1 MLRCREHTG
10 CTDAIHKG
18 NINRK
23 KTIMQQKYLLLA
35 ALCLLAAAAC
45 HNKNEDHDHG
55 TASEAE
61 AHAHEGE
68 AAHGEIV
75 LSPERAREA
84 GVEVETIQPGKFSSA
99 IRTSGVLSPSGKGSA
114 TVTSLT
120 SGILSWNGATPVPGQ
135 RVSDGETIARVSAGG
150 MGAGDAVTRA
160 AIAFEAA
167 EKEYLR
173 AKGLLEDRIISQREF
188 TAIKADYLTAKNAYQ
203 GSSADGAGNGV
214 AVSSPIDGSITGVLK
229 TEGDYVAA
237 GEAIATVSSDSRL
250 RLTADLPEKYA
261 SLRNSISGVNFKLHY
276 GDTPVCLTGTEG
288 RPVSAGRSVSASSA
302 YIPVTFEFANRYGLM
317 NGSYVEA
324 WLLTDSRDGV
334 ISVPESALTEE
345 QGEFFVY
352 VRLDEECYRKVP
364 VTLGGRNGVDVEI
377 VSGLDGG
384 EDVVVMGAYQVRL
397 SAASVIPG
405 HTHNH

>member
-45 HNKNEDHDHG
+45 QNKNEDHDHG

-68 AAHGEIV
+68 TAHGEIV

-188 TAIKADYLTAKNAYQ
+188 TAIEADYLTARNAYQ
-203 GSSADGAGNGV
+203 GSSADGDGDGV
-214 AVSSPIDGSITGVLK
+214 AVSSPIGGNITGVLK
-229 TEGDYVAA
+229 AEGDYVAA

-250 RLTADLPEKYA
+250 RLTADLPEKYT

-276 GDTPVCLTGTEG
+276 GDTPVRLTGTEG
-288 RPVSAGRSVSASSA
+288 RPVSVGRSVSAS
-302 YIPVTFEFANRYGLM
+302 PRRHT
-317 NGSYVEA
+317 
-324 WLLTDSRDGV
+324 SR
-334 ISVPESALTEE
+334 
-345 QGEFFVY
+345 
-352 VRLDEECYRKVP
+352 
-364 VTLGGRNGVDVEI
+364 
-377 VSGLDGG
+377 
-384 EDVVVMGAYQVRL
+384 
-397 SAASVIPG
+397 
-405 HTHNH
+405 

>member
-1 MLRCREHTG
+1 
-10 CTDAIHKG
+10 
-18 NINRK
+18 
-23 KTIMQQKYLLLA
+23 MQQKYLLLA

-45 HNKNEDHDHG
+45 QNKNEDHDHDHA

-99 IRTSGVLSPSGKGSA
+99 IRTSGVLSPSGNGSA

-120 SGILSWNGATPVPGQ
+120 SGILSWNGAAPVPGQ

-173 AKGLLEDRIISQREF
+173 AKSLLEDRIISQREF
-188 TAIKADYLTAKNAYQ
+188 TAIEADYLTARNAYQ
-203 GSSADGAGNGV
+203 GSSADGDGDGV
-214 AVSSPIDGSITGVLK
+214 AVSSPIGGNITGVLK
-229 TEGDYVAA
+229 AEGDYVAA

-250 RLTADLPEKYA
+250 RLTAD
-261 SLRNSISGVNFKLHY
+261 
-276 GDTPVCLTGTEG
+276 T
-288 RPVSAGRSVSASSA
+288 RPCA
-302 YIPVTFEFANRYGLM
+302 
-317 NGSYVEA
+317 
-324 WLLTDSRDGV
+324 
-334 ISVPESALTEE
+334 
-345 QGEFFVY
+345 
-352 VRLDEECYRKVP
+352 
-364 VTLGGRNGVDVEI
+364 
-377 VSGLDGG
+377 
-384 EDVVVMGAYQVRL
+384 
-397 SAASVIPG
+397 
-405 HTHNH
+405 